1 MNDDHADLKTSS
13 APYRAEASEAGNHD
27 GNPKPK
33 KKICCACPETKQARD
48 SCIAERGE
56 EACSDLIEAHKAC
69 LRAEGFN
76 VPL

>member
-33 KKICCACPETKQARD
+33 KKICCACPAGSFPT
-48 SCIAERGE
+48 CVLAE
-56 EACSDLIEAHKAC
+56 ATV
-69 LRAEGFN
+69 FQ
-76 VPL
+76 

>member
-33 KKICCACPETKQARD
+33 KKICCAHV
-48 SCIAERGE
+48 GE
-56 EACSDLIEAHKAC
+56 HYGKIC
-69 LRAEGFN
+69 G
-76 VPL
+76 